1 MMRSP
6 KRISRNHYQRWNPG
20 AERLF
25 GYTAEEAIGKPMA
38 MLIPADRSGEEP
50 IILARIARGEMTDHF
65 ETVRVRKD
73 GSELDVSVSIY
84 PHP

>member
-1 MMRSP
+1 MTILS
-6 KRISRNHYQRWNPG
+6 KDLEGIINSWNPG

-73 GSELDVSVSIY
+73 GSGTGCFRQHL